1 MPERG
6 RYCVFLPLHAS
17 PRPLLAEY
25 AHSSTRC
32 VQQYVS
38 FSSTYMRWYKVCSC
52 VVQGWMYSST
62 CVGTGTVQGF
72 PFFYDSPP
80 SRGAS
85 DPPPGGERT
94 TLPARRVGHGTRYAP
109 GTAKGCCVGGTWRHS
124 ETAGGRVELETR
136 SCFLG
141 VLQQNYFQRPKLTR
155 RHKRILS

>member
-62 CVGTGTVQGF
+62 CVGTLVQCRGF
-72 PFFYDSPP
+72 PFFTILHHPGERAIRPRDANVQRSPLTELGTAP
-80 SRGAS
+80 VIRREQRRAAVWVGRGATARPREAEWS
-85 DPPPGGERT
+85 SRLAAVSWVCYNKTIFKDP
-94 TLPARRVGHGTRYAP
+94 
-109 GTAKGCCVGGTWRHS
+109 
-124 ETAGGRVELETR
+124 
-136 SCFLG
+136 
-141 VLQQNYFQRPKLTR
+141 N
-155 RHKRILS
+155 